1 MTNKSIPFPPR
12 GLRLEW
18 ACAYVGLGRSK
29 FLQEVEAGAMPKPVS
44 VGRCKIWDREKL
56 DRAFDRLNPDATTGD
71 EWGESMP
78 SGLPKWC
85 SEYQDRHGRWRVR
98 ARLSPA

>member
-1 MTNKSIPFPPR
+1 MTNKSIPSPPR

-18 ACAYVGLGRSK
+18 AAPYVGLGRSK

-56 DRAFDRLNPDATTGD
+56 DDAFDALKGEPTDNPWDGDNEGTTAALD
-71 EWGESMP
+71 
-78 SGLPKWC
+78 L
-85 SEYQDRHGRWRVR
+85 
-98 ARLSPA
+98 